1 MLETG
6 GAKEIKIDYSA
17 KTATFDV
24 PAAVTD
30 EMLTKAVSGRFS
42 AKVHQ

>member
-6 GAKEIKIDYSA
+6 GAKEVKIDYAA
-17 KTATFDV
+17 KTATFQV

-30 EMLTKAVSGRFS
+30 EMATKAVSGRFT

>member
-6 GAKEIKIDYSA
+6 GAKEIEIDYAA
-17 KTATFDV
+17 KTATMKV

-30 EMLTKAVSGRFS
+30 DMATKAVSGRFT

>member
-6 GAKEIKIDYSA
+6 GAKEIEIDYAA
-17 KTATFDV
+17 KTATMKV

-30 EMLTKAVSGRFS
+30 EMATKAVRGRFT
-42 AKVHQ
+42 AKIHQ